1 MPFGSHGLEILR
13 LHLVPQP
20 TTLLPDAAGAAADAA
35 DEVMHCWDAPPSD
48 PMQCDDDDAE
58 GYADAAALH
67 AAGGPAHGVMPP
79 RLEGLKVVGDA
90 NVPAT
95 KTRSSSTSATRRPR
109 RRLDVDQR
117 LSSRSPR
124 AGRASPTCAAARRDP
139 LRRRGLGQI
148 NRVQGKWEPEW
159 VGVDFVLYHDQAL
172 GDAGFSVLWDDDGE
186 VIRHII
192 DFVRL
197 PVKLA
202 AAGDA
207 AHAEPEAARVVGYAG
222 GGGRQGLRAAARHTF
237 RHVPFRPGG
246 GYTCPPSRRRPS

>member
-1 MPFGSHGLEILR
+1 M
-13 LHLVPQP
+13 PQP
-20 TTLLPDAAGAAADAA
+20 TTPLPDAAGAAADAA
-35 DEVMHCWDAPPSD
+35 DEAMHCWDAPPSD

-58 GYADAAALH
+58 GYADAAAPH

-95 KTRSSSTSATRRPR
+95 KHSFVVDLGHECDPDE
-109 RRLDVDQR
+109 RLDVDQR
-117 LSSRSPR
+117 LVVAFPARGPRITDLRTRRGAIRSW
-124 AGRASPTCAAARRDP
+124 
-139 LRRRGLGQI
+139 RRGLGQI

-172 GDAGFSVLWDDDGE
+172 GDVGFSVLWDDDGE

-207 AHAEPEAARVVGYAG
+207 AHAEPEAARVVG
-222 GGGRQGLRAAARHTF
+222 
-237 RHVPFRPGG
+237 
-246 GYTCPPSRRRPS
+246 